1 MDFKSILL
9 DVGYSNIK
17 DNGREF
23 RMKPI
28 YRDSSNGTVLSVRKD
43 TGHFIDF
50 SKQISGSFEYLIQ
63 LSLGLKNIN
72 EAKTVLKDKW
82 SINGEI
88 KREHRP
94 SVSSGKV
101 FPQSYLEKVIPDHEY
116 WEKRGVSKDTL
127 NLFKG
132 GIVKKG
138 TMANRYVFPI
148 FNSKNE
154 LIGITGRYVK
164 EIPVEKSLPKWL
176 HRGKTSEWKYPLQVN
191 YPMIKEQKE
200 IILIESIG
208 DMLSLWEAGIKNT
221 IVVFGLNI
229 SPSFLGLLIKLDPNK
244 IFVSFNDDS
253 NNNSAGN
260 RGVEAAVKKLKSHFD
275 PSQVDVAFPT
285 KNDFGDM
292 SREEVLEWKEIN
304 ILKKSKECLI
314 SS

>member
-28 YRDSSNGTVLSVRKD
+28 YRDSSSGTVLSVRKD

-63 LSLGLKNIN
+63 LSLNLKSVN

-88 KREHRP
+88 KREHKP
-94 SVSSGKV
+94 SVSSRKT
-101 FPQSYLEKVIPDHEY
+101 FPLSYLEKIIPDHEY
-116 WEKRGVSKDTL
+116 WKARGVSLDTL

-132 GIVKKG
+132 GVVKNG

-148 FNSKNE
+148 FNFKNE
-154 LIGITGRYVK
+154 LVGVTGRYVN
-164 EIPVEKSLPKWL
+164 EIPEGKSFPKWL

-191 YPMIKEQKE
+191 YPIIKNKKE
-200 IILIESIG
+200 IILIESVG
-208 DMLSLWEAGIKNT
+208 DMLSLWEAGVKNT
-221 IVVFGLNI
+221 IVVFGLNL
-229 SPSFLGLLIKLDPNK
+229 SPSFIGLLIKLDPDK

-253 NNNSAGN
+253 NNNNAGN
-260 RGVEAAVKKLKSHFD
+260 KAVKSAVKKLKNYFD
-275 PSQVDVAFPT
+275 PHQIQVAFPT

-292 SREEVLEWKEIN
+292 SQEEIREWKETN
-304 ILKKSKECLI
+304 ILES
-314 SS
+314 